1 MYSIYAKV
9 GDATVCLFDDS
20 VANSKLKVIDPVLTL
35 EDNSAGSLTFKLAPN
50 NVGYGEYEITEYVS
64 SGEDS
69 SSFEYTL
76 TTSAPPDWLTDF
88 ASYYTFDGSTYTS
101 VTGPGPTPTFVSGHY
116 YKSTV
121 VGGQVVYPVLSSPPD
136 DWDTAFYNY
145 YYYDSST
152 NDYKKIPYGPAW
164 EANTYYSRTSTDT
177 PTAISRT
184 VNLVERMASIITVYR
199 TDQNGIDQELW
210 QGRVLSENND
220 FNNLR
225 EIYCEGELA
234 FLNDTIQPQRE
245 FGMCTIRQFVEA
257 ILNTHNGKVD
267 DSKKFFVGMV
277 VVTNDTIEAR
287 RTDYG
292 STWEALSSLIED
304 CKLHVEIRKFE
315 GVRYLDIFS
324 DYPRVNSQK
333 IRLGSNLLDFT
344 RSWNMSQL
352 ATAVL
357 PTGAVT
363 ESATSSSVGEP
374 ITPDS
379 TTKNRLLYIDDDDSS
394 HTVKIRKPGNNSY
407 VVNVYTLQ
415 ADTNYYLSSRLNN
428 AYVAY
433 VLYTSGGKQHSY
445 KQSGR
450 SGVKGFED
458 RVDEKFKTPPSS
470 VDNTY
475 TLKLCSWGDDI
486 PPVLKAEI
494 PATEDFDKYVTVVNA
509 QSLTGFSLLVSMPN
523 NWYTD
528 YTSYYTATYTSVPSQ
543 GGSAPAFTPGD
554 IYDYSEENGYVALVN
569 KPDDWSE
576 NYANYFIKT
585 SGYSPVTGAH
595 APEWKENTYYQFSVW
610 HTTDSPYVVN
620 QSAVTKYGWIEKHLE
635 YKDIDDPDALCAAA
649 KTYLESG
656 QFDEMTIEISAVDLG
671 CLGVDYE
678 SIRLL
683 DKVRVISDPHGM
695 DRLFPVTKLEIPL
708 DRPEDQKFSLG
719 YSSEGETIS
728 AASSDAIS
736 TISDKIAGIPSMSTI
751 LESAQTNAAQV
762 INNSQAG
769 YITFLKDSDGHPYEM
784 VISQTLDYT
793 ESQNVWRFNSGG
805 LGFSNQ
811 GYSPNQFVTAITM
824 DGHIVGSFISAGT
837 VAGDAIYGGTIT
849 SGGAGN
855 QNGQIVVNDASG
867 NPICVFDNTGG
878 NINGT
883 MRTSQAQAAAG
894 GGTDT
899 FFSKLSLGKLIA
911 GKVVNGVDEEWG
923 RLDGRITYH
932 NKNGLSLEAK
942 RVTSTDGGGTTHY
955 DDVSSGVLSF
965 CAGTIVV
972 AQKYATVVSETYTA
986 YDNNAIPVGQS
997 LSIDTVYEYTAVP
1010 SQSSAPTFEAGKYY
1024 AKNGNTY
1031 TVQNTQPPNW
1041 GSTYTNYYTQSS
1053 SKKLSLKGRKFAFM
1067 NGFLIG
1073 VGSEETLSSVTLPQ
1087 ESN

>member
-69 SSFEYTL
+69 SSFEYQL
-76 TTSAPPDWLTDF
+76 TASEPPDWLTDF
-88 ASYYTFDGSTYTS
+88 ASYYTFDGSAYTS
-101 VTGPGPTPTFVSGHY
+101 VTGPGPTPTFVSGQY
-116 YKSTV
+116 YRSTV
-121 VGGQVVYPVLSSPPD
+121 VGGQVVYPVLSREPD
-136 DWDTAFYNY
+136 DWTTAFYNY
-145 YYYDSST
+145 YYYDSG
-152 NDYKKIPYGPAW
+152 YKKIPYGPAW
-164 EANTYYSRTSTDT
+164 EANTYYYRTSTDT

-199 TDQNGIDQELW
+199 TDQNGIDRELW
-210 QGRVLSENND
+210 QGRVLSESND

-277 VVTNDTIEAR
+277 IVDNDSIEAR

-304 CKLHVEIRKFE
+304 CKLHVEIRKSE
-315 GVRYLDIFS
+315 GIRYLDIFS
-324 DYPRVNSQK
+324 DYPRVSSQK

-394 HTVKIRKPGNNSY
+394 HTVKIRKPGNNAY
-407 VVNVYTLQ
+407 VMNVYTLQ
-415 ADTNYYLSSRLNN
+415 ADTTYYLSSRLNN
-428 AYVAY
+428 AYVAW

-458 RVDEKFKTPPSS
+458 RVDEKFTTPPSS

-494 PATEDFDKYVTVVNA
+494 PATENFDKYVTVVNA
-509 QSLTGFSLLVSMPN
+509 QSLTSFSLLVSMPN

-528 YTSYYTATYTSVPSQ
+528 YTSYYTAVYTSVPSQ
-543 GGSAPAFTPGD
+543 GGSAPAFTPGNF
-554 IYDYSEENGYVALVN
+554 YDYSEENGYVALIN

-576 NYANYFIKT
+576 NYANYFIKA
-585 SGYSPVTGAH
+585 SGYAHVIGAH
-595 APEWKENTYYQFSVW
+595 APAWKENTYYQFSAW
-610 HTTDSPYVVN
+610 HTTGSPYVVN

-708 DRPEDQKFSLG
+708 NRPENQKFSLG

-751 LESAQTNAAQV
+751 LDSAQTNAAQI

-769 YITFLKDSDGHPYEM
+769 YITFVKDANGKPYEM
-784 VISQTLDYT
+784 IISESENYLDPAD
-793 ESQNVWRFNSGG
+793 QKMWKFNKGG
-805 LGFSNQ
+805 LGYFPH
-811 GYSPNQFVTAITM
+811 GYTSGNVNLALTM
-824 DGHIVGSFISAGT
+824 DGKINADFITTGT
-837 VAGDAIYGGTIT
+837 MAANRIFGGTLT
-849 SGGAGN
+849 VGGIDN
-855 QNGQIVVNDASG
+855 TNGVILVKNASG
-867 NPICVFDNTGG
+867 ANTGLFDNSGITLTEGRIR
-878 NINGT
+878 NT
-883 MRTSQAQAAAG
+883 
-894 GGTDT
+894 
-899 FFSKLSLGKLIA
+899 
-911 GKVVNGVDEEWG
+911 NGVGYTELKDG
-923 RLDGRITYH
+923 RMICGETGNSDVEHGRIDGDITVTLDGTPYY
-932 NKNGLSLEAK
+932 GVSLEANRSGSGSSARVGGVISLCAK
-942 RVTSTDGGGTTHY
+942 RVVVSNNNPTVIEATVSDATETVVTKVKIENSDKY
-955 DDVSSGVLSF
+955 VEVSSSSSAPSDWPDG
-965 CAGTIVV
+965 
-972 AQKYATVVSETYTA
+972 YYTKSG
-986 YDNNAIPVGQS
+986 N
-997 LSIDTVYEYTAVP
+997 TYTAVP
-1010 SQSSAPTFEAGKYY
+1010 SGATYNPNATYYKKTTVKQLVTSGK
-1024 AKNGNTY
+1024 AF
-1031 TVQNTQPPNW
+1031 
-1041 GSTYTNYYTQSS
+1041 
-1053 SKKLSLKGRKFAFM
+1053 RFM
-1067 NGFLIG
+1067 NGMLLTIG
-1073 VGSEETLSSVTLPQ
+1073 AETEISREDLPEAQPKSS
-1087 ESN
+1087 